1 LPRPSHCQALFDT
14 FNFDS
19 LHRSAGLSD
28 FHELSSSAPENTN
41 TLSTITMLFTQASA
55 FLALA
60 ASVSGHITMG
70 SPKPFDWEDSAT
82 SQSPL
87 VPAQFPCKQ
96 PSGKYAYTT
105 MNKYKAGENMAVT
118 LIGGATHGG
127 GSCQF
132 SITTDKKPTKD
143 SQWKVL
149 FSQIGGCPFG
159 PSEVNKSD
167 NKNDVNPD
175 FNVPIPKDLPSGQY
189 TMAWT
194 WNNKLGNRE
203 FYMNC
208 APIEI
213 TGGGSGDVSKVLG
226 SLPDMFTI
234 NLPETQ
240 CELASGQDA
249 LYPNPGKAVATA
261 AGAKPGLK
269 MSGSGCGTQTK
280 LGAGA
285 GKIGAPSQATGAP
298 ADGASSAAPSK
309 PTSSAPGVFAPG
321 ADASQTVA
329 SKPAAT
335 QPVTSQPTGS
345 PSTGGSGSSCTADGA
360 VVCIGSSQF
369 GICSNGVATPM
380 ALAAGTTCSGGKISR
395 RTTFSA

>member
-1 LPRPSHCQALFDT
+1 
-14 FNFDS
+14 
-19 LHRSAGLSD
+19 
-28 FHELSSSAPENTN
+28 
-41 TLSTITMLFTQASA
+41 MLFTQASA
-55 FLALA
+55 LLALT
-60 ASVSGHITMG
+60 ASVSGHIYMG
-70 SPKPFDWEDSAT
+70 SPVPFDWEDTAT
-82 SQSPL
+82 KQSPL
-87 VPAQFPCKQ
+87 EPAQFPCKQ
-96 PSGKYAYTT
+96 PTGKYAYTT
-105 MNKYKAGENMAVT
+105 MNKYKAGESMSVK
-118 LIGGATHGG
+118 LIGGATHSG

-149 FSQIGGCPFG
+149 FSQIGGCPGG
-159 PSEVNKSD
+159 PSD
-167 NKNDVNPD
+167 NNMSGNAEDQGNAP
-175 FNVPIPKDLPSGQY
+175 FSVPIPKDIPSGQY

-194 WNNKLGNRE
+194 WNNKSGNRE

-213 TGGGSGDVSKVLG
+213 SGGSSTDVSKALG
-226 SLPDMFTI
+226 SLPDMFVI
-234 NLPETQ
+234 NLPSTE
-240 CELASGQDA
+240 CKLEPLQDA

-261 AGAKPGLK
+261 PAAQPGLK
-269 MSGSGCGTQTK
+269 VSGSGCGAQTK

-298 ADGASSAAPSK
+298 ADGASSAVPSK

-321 ADASQTVA
+321 ADASKPTA
-329 SKPAAT
+329 SQPAAT
-335 QPVTSQPTGS
+335 QPATSQPTGS
-345 PSTGGSGSSCTADGA
+345 PSTPSTPSTGGSGSSCTTDGA

-395 RTTFSA
+395 RTEFSA